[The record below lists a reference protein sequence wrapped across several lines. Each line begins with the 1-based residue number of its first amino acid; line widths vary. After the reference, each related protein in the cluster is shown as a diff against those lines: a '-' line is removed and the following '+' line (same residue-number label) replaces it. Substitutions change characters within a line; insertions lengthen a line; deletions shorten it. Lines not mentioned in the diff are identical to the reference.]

1 MNLKPS
7 AAHVLLAA
15 SLLCISGL
23 VHGQT
28 VAYVANAL
36 SNTVS
41 VIDTETNQVV
51 ATIPVGQTPV
61 GVVFSPDGTKAYV
74 TNNGNDTG
82 GSISVIDTATNT
94 VVATV
99 PVGGSTDFSAITPDG
114 KKLYVPSGRD
124 NAVFVVDLSAN
135 IVIEPPIELGFAPV
149 SVAVAPDNTRAFV
162 LNAIGNTIA
171 VIDLATDTLL
181 APITL
186 SQTNFFGPAM
196 LAISPDGKRLYVP
209 GGVNF
214 SMTVVDTTINSEI
227 ARVVIVFAGGGQKSV
242 AVSPDSSRVYASI
255 APSSVFMLDAI
266 TNTIEAGPIQVGS
279 VPFGMAITPDG
290 SFLYVANEGDG
301 TVSVVDT
308 NTNTVVGPPITV
320 GPSPVGIAI
329 QSLSSPFAS
338 FGIKQL
344 NIGNQNFEIQ
354 GSFVLGANSSGLDLA
369 HQPLTLKVG
378 DFALTIP
385 QGQFRQ
391 VGGHLHFKFEG
402 LIGGTKVIFDLKA
415 ENQSTTEFSFDV
427 KVKTQLAAIANP
439 VTVVLKIGENVGIG
453 SFIQQ

>member
-1 MNLKPS
+1 MK
-7 AAHVLLAA
+7 VLRITLILLLSCVLA
-15 SLLCISGL
+15 GL
-23 VHGQT
+23 AHGQT
-28 VAYVANAL
+28 VAYVANAQ
-36 SNTVS
+36 SNNVS
-41 VIDTETNQVV
+41 VIDTQTNQVV

-61 GVVFSPDGTKAYV
+61 GVVFSPDGTRAYI
-74 TNNGNDTG
+74 TNNGSNTG
-82 GSISVIDTATNT
+82 GSISVIDTATST

-124 NAVFVVDLSAN
+124 NAVFVVDLSVNA
-135 IVIEPPIELGFAPV
+135 VTEPPIPLGFAPV
-149 SVAVAPDNTRAFV
+149 SMVVAPDNTRAFV
-162 LNAIGNTIA
+162 LGAFGNTIG

-181 APITL
+181 APINL
-186 SQTNFFGPAM
+186 SPANFIGPAIM
-196 LAISPDGKRLYVP
+196 AISPDGKRLYVP

-214 SMTVVDTTINSEI
+214 TTTVIDTTTNSEI
-227 ARVVIVFAGGGQKSV
+227 ARVVIVFAAGGQRSV
-242 AVSPDSSRVYASI
+242 AVSPDSSRVYANI

-338 FGIKQL
+338 FIIKQL
-344 NIGNQNFEIQ
+344 NIGNQNFQIQ
-354 GSFVLGANSSGLDLA
+354 GSFVLGANSTGLDLA
-369 HQPLTLKVG
+369 HQPVTLKVG

-402 LIGGTKVIFDLKA
+402 FIGGTKVNFDLKA
-415 ENQSTTEFSFDV
+415 ENQSTTEFSFDA
-427 KVKTQLAAIANP
+427 KVTTQLGAIGNP
-439 VTVVLKIGENVGIG
+439 VNVGLKIGENTGTRSV
-453 SFIQQ
+453 IQQ